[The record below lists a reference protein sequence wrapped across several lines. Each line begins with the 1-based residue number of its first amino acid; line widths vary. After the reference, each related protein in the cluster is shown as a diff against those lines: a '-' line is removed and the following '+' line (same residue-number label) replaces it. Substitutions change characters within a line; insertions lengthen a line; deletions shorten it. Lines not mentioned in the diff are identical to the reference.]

1 MSVLLLTHRACLH
14 HDPGPHHPECADRLR
29 SVLKALDAGEFT
41 DLIRGEAPL
50 ATTEQLSRVHPENY
64 VSAILAIRP
73 EPDEHVALDG
83 DTVMSWGSAEAALR
97 AAGAAVA
104 AVDAV
109 MTGEVLRA
117 FCATRPPG
125 HHCEPARPMGFC
137 LFSNAVVA
145 ARHAQAAH
153 GAARVAIVDFDVHHG
168 NGSQACVETDG
179 SIFYASSHQWPL
191 YPGTGD
197 VNEHGVGNILNVTL
211 PPGSDGEAFRTAWTD
226 RIIPAVEAF
235 APELL
240 VISAGFDAHAA
251 DPLAQLRV
259 REPDFAAVTEALCVL
274 ADRCCGGRIVSLL
287 EGGYDLEALGR
298 SAATHVRT
306 LMRA

>member
-14 HDPGPHHPECADRLR
+14 HDPGPHHPECPDRLR
-29 SVLKALDAGEFT
+29 SVLQALDAGEFT
-41 DLIRGEAPL
+41 DLIRDQAPL
-50 ATTEQLSRVHPENY
+50 ATVEQLMRVHPENY
-64 VSAILAIRP
+64 VNAILAIRP
-73 EPDEHVALDG
+73 EPGESVPLDG

-97 AAGAAVA
+97 SAGAAVA

-109 MTGEVLRA
+109 MKGEFRRA

-137 LFSNAVVA
+137 LFANAAVA
-145 ARHAQAAH
+145 ARHAQAEH
-153 GAARVAIVDFDVHHG
+153 GAKRVAVVDFDVHHG
-168 NGSQACVETDG
+168 NGTQACFEADA
-179 SIFYASSHQWPL
+179 SLFYASSHQWPL

-197 VNEHGVGNILNVTL
+197 VTETGVGNILNVTL
-211 PPGSDGEAFRTAWTD
+211 PPGADGTAFREAWAD
-226 RIIPAVEAF
+226 RIIPALDAF
-235 APELL
+235 APDLL

-259 REPDFAAVTEALCVL
+259 READFAWVTEALCAH
-274 ADRCCGGRIVSLL
+274 ADRHCGGRVVSLL

-298 SAATHVRT
+298 SVAAHVRA